1 MTAAM
6 NGQEFREAFLRSVLL
21 EFSQPPRTFN
31 DDALRG
37 FKASN
42 NLGPHELMFVED
54 HSERIANLYNAL
66 SDQQSKQTLAFFYL
80 NRALGGLHS
89 HGPHITADFL
99 ALTESIVNYTSGKGR
114 RLFQHQWLHRP
125 IFIEEYDMSI
135 ADQRIKLDTHDI
147 SALEIFLL
155 EEYTYRGATTIEAKP
170 GDTIIDAGACWGDTA
185 LYLAAKSLPDGHV
198 YAFELSEG
206 NIGVLNANLAKNPD
220 LAPHITVVQRPLS
233 GKSGDDMWFIDAG
246 AASRIAS
253 QDNGGTKLQSLS
265 IDDFVK
271 QEGIKRVDFMK
282 FDIEG
287 AERHALDGAEET
299 IRTHKPTLA
308 ISVYHLPD
316 DPFVIA
322 EKIFAMS
329 NDYRFSMKGVCKNY
343 GETILF
349 CQSASRMT

>member
-1 MTAAM
+1 MT
-6 NGQEFREAFLRSVLL
+6 GREFREAFLGSVLA
-21 EFSQPPRTFN
+21 EFAQPPRAFN

-42 NLGPHELMFVED
+42 NLGPGELMFVED
-54 HSERIANLYNAL
+54 HADRIAALHNRL
-66 SDQQSKQTLAFFYL
+66 SDQQSRQTLAFLYL

-89 HGPHITADFL
+89 HGPHITQQFL
-99 ALTESIVNYTSGKGR
+99 ALTESITGHTAGKGR
-114 RLFQHQWLHRP
+114 RLFEHQWLHRP
-125 IFIEEYDMSI
+125 IFLEEYEVSVGNQ
-135 ADQRIKLDTHDI
+135 AIKLDTHDI

-155 EEYTYRGATTIEAKP
+155 EEYTCRGETTIEAKP
-170 GDTIIDAGACWGDTA
+170 GDIIIDAGACWGDTA
-185 LYLAAKSLPDGHV
+185 LYLAAKALPDGHV

-206 NIGVLNANLAKNPD
+206 NIGVLNANLAKNPE
-220 LAPHITVVQRPLS
+220 LGRHISVIQRPLS
-233 GKSGDDMWFIDAG
+233 NRSGDDMWFIDAG

-253 QDNGGTKLQSLS
+253 QDNGGTRLQSLS

-271 QEGIKRVDFMK
+271 QQGLPRVDFMK

-287 AERHALDGAEET
+287 AERYALDGAADT

-322 EKIFAMS
+322 EKILALS
-329 NDYRFSMKGVCKNY
+329 PDYRFWMKGVCKNY
-343 GETILF
+343 GEIILF
-349 CQSASRMT
+349 CQSASRGS